1 MIRQLNDRLTA
12 EQREVALQILRF
24 GFSGGVATA
33 ISLVV
38 YYTLAVWRHEP
49 PQLANLIAYLM
60 AVVVSYVLHSRFSF
74 RGHGSRDNPARRTMR
89 FVVVSMVSFGLNAF
103 WVWLLTDRLG
113 LPRAWPMAPMLFV
126 TPLTTFTLN
135 RLWVFA

>member
-1 MIRQLNDRLTA
+1 MIRQLNDRLTD
-12 EQREVALQILRF
+12 EHRQVVLQLLRF

-38 YYTLAVWRHEP
+38 YYGMAVLRRDP
-49 PQLANLIAYLM
+49 PQLANFVAYLV
-60 AVVVSYVLHSRFSF
+60 AVVVGYILHSRFSF
-74 RGHGSRDNPARRTMR
+74 RGHGSRENPAGRTLR
-89 FVVVSMVSFGLNAF
+89 FVAVSLVSFGLNAF
-103 WVWLLTDRLG
+103 WVWLFTTRLG
-113 LPRAWPMAPMLFV
+113 LPRAWPMVPMLFV